1 MNTKRL
7 FIQNLDHSTTAEHL
21 ENIFSTYGDVNK
33 VKVRKDMGF
42 VEMMTPSEANRARI
56 KLDGSN
62 LWGRSMKIYTVDD
75 TLRHRMSYLFNRF
88 FR

>member
-1 MNTKRL
+1 MNSKRL

-42 VEMMTPSEANRARI
+42 VEMMTASEANRARN

-62 LWGRSMKIYTVDD
+62 LWGRSMRIYTVDD
-75 TLRHRMSYLFNRF
+75 TLRQRMFYLFNRF

>member
-1 MNTKRL
+1 MNSKRL

-42 VEMMTPSEANRARI
+42 VEMMTASEANRVRN

-62 LWGRSMKIYTVDD
+62 LWGRSMRIYTVDD
-75 TLRHRMSYLFNRF
+75 TLRHRMFYLFNRF

>member
-1 MNTKRL
+1 MNSKRL

-21 ENIFSTYGDVNK
+21 ENIFSTYGE

-42 VEMMTPSEANRARI
+42 VEMMTASEANRVRN

-62 LWGRSMKIYTVDD
+62 LWGRSMRIYTVDD
-75 TLRHRMSYLFNRF
+75 TLRHRMFYLYNRF